1 MLHVAD
7 DADDFGG
14 HRRLTHLNSDA
25 FAKRVFIREI
35 LSGQGLVNDH
45 HVALLADFPFGE
57 EAATLKWNL
66 QRLEKVLIGDANV
79 GGVSSLAG
87 QRGRTTGNF
96 KTGSRAQTEERS
108 KVDCAC
114 RFDPGHAS
122 HPFEGL

>member
-7 DADDFGG
+7 GADDFGG
-14 HRRLTHLNSDA
+14 HRRLTHHNIDE
-25 FAKRVFIREI
+25 FAKRVVLPEI
-35 LSGQGLVNDH
+35 PAVQPLANDH

-96 KTGSRAQTEERS
+96 KTGSRAQTEE
-108 KVDCAC
+108 
-114 RFDPGHAS
+114 
-122 HPFEGL
+122 